1 MKIKVCGMKNPENIQ
16 ALAQLPIDYMGLIFY
31 PKSPRYILDLEASL
45 LDALPKAISRVGVFV
60 NEGIESLLMQI
71 DKYKLSVV
79 QLHGSESLEYC
90 LNIKDTYPKLIIIK
104 AFNVSESSDFIKM
117 AQHTDVCDYFLFDTK
132 TSQHGGSGLKF
143 DWNILNEYKGNTPFF
158 LSGGISPE
166 DVEAIKKVSHP
177 KLYALD
183 LNSRFE
189 LEPGLK
195 NITLLEQFINQLK
208 NE

>member
-31 PKSPRYILDLEASL
+31 PKSPRYIQGLKSSL
-45 LDALPKAISRVGVFV
+45 LDILPDTISRVGVFV
-60 NEGIESLLMQI
+60 NEDISSLLRLI
-71 DKYKLSVV
+71 DKYELSVI

-90 LNIKDTYPKLIIIK
+90 SRIKDKYSNLIIIK
-104 AFNVSESSDFIKM
+104 AFNVSELADFSKM
-117 AQHTDVCDYFLFDTK
+117 DQYEDVCDYFLFDTK

-143 DWNILNEYKGNTPFF
+143 DWNILNEYIGNTPFF
-158 LSGGISPE
+158 LSGGISAE
-166 DVEAIKKVSHP
+166 DVEAIRKISHP

-183 LNSRFE
+183 LNSKFE

-195 NITLLEQFINQLK
+195 NIKLLEQFINQLK

>member
-1 MKIKVCGMKNPENIQ
+1 MKIKVCGMKKPENIQ

-31 PKSPRYILDLEASL
+31 PKSPRYIQNLDSSL
-45 LDALPKAISRVGVFV
+45 LDVLPHTISRVGVFV
-60 NEGIESLLMQI
+60 NEDIEFLLKQI
-71 DKYKLSVV
+71 DKYKLSVI

-90 LNIKDTYPKLIIIK
+90 LKIKDKYSNLIIIK
-104 AFNVSESSDFIKM
+104 AFNVAESSDF
-117 AQHTDVCDYFLFDTK
+117 AQMNQYEDVCSYFLFDTK

-143 DWNILNEYKGNTPFF
+143 DWSILNEYKDNTPFF
-158 LSGGISPE
+158 LSGGISAE
-166 DVEAIKKVSHP
+166 DVEAIKKISHP

-183 LNSRFE
+183 LNSKFE

-195 NITLLEQFINQLK
+195 NIPLLKQFINQLK